1 MDTIIIKDTLMI
13 STEKNK
19 FTKLYVSNKKNNEKL
34 YFTIDYEI
42 TINRYHDGQIT
53 SSIILY
59 IHYLYLEQN
68 FRIRKIEPK
77 YNKWEFSSTS
87 YNQSCNLHSSVMIH
101 IQYRSYGIGTF
112 VLNEIIK
119 IANEYTP
126 NASLSGFLSPVD
138 EGEDNVQR
146 RNSLYRNI
154 GFKIEPYKFYIEKI
168 SDLNLNRKLEYIKT
182 LNYSNIFDLLSTLQ
196 NEKINLE
203 YNLKDKTNTNQ
214 EIYKEKNKCYKIR
227 KYLIYC
233 LIFLPMLIITINFY
247 MSL

>member
-1 MDTIIIKDTLMI
+1 MI
-13 STEKNK
+13 STEINK

-42 TINRYHDGQIT
+42 RINRYHDGQIT
-53 SSIILY
+53 TTIILY

-68 FRIRKIEPK
+68 LRTRKIEPK

-101 IQYRSYGIGTF
+101 SQYRSYGIGTF

-138 EGEDNVQR
+138 EGEDNLQR

-154 GFKIEPYKFYIEKI
+154 GFRIEPNRFYIEKI
-168 SDLNLNRKLEYIKT
+168 SDLNLDRKFEYVQP
-182 LNYSNIFDLLSTLQ
+182 LNVSNIFDLLYNLQ
-196 NEKINLE
+196 DEKINLE
-203 YNLKDKTNTNQ
+203 YNLKNRTHSYEN
-214 EIYKEKNKCYKIR
+214 IAKEKKKCYKIR
-227 KYLIYC
+227 NYLIYFII
-233 LIFLPMLIITINFY
+233 LLPILIITINFY
-247 MSL
+247 I